1 LDWLPE
7 GDEAA
12 RRYRRRRAARRLGV
26 GGYFTP
32 DSRLFRAYRSLSA
45 ALTTNKF
52 VGAGVLATGAA
63 SGFLAWWVFAAKAA
77 ELDRIIAR
85 QTVMVLFMVE
95 VLL

>member
-1 LDWLPE
+1 
-7 GDEAA
+7 
-12 RRYRRRRAARRLGV
+12 
-26 GGYFTP
+26 
-32 DSRLFRAYRSLSA
+32 LSA

-63 SGFLAWWVFAAKAA
+63 SGFLAWWVFAATKVA

-95 VLL
+95 ILL